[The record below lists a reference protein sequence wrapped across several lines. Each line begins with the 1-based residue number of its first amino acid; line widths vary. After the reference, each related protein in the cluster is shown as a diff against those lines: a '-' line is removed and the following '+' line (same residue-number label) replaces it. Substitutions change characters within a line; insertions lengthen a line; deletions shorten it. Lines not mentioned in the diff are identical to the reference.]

1 MKRQRIIYK
10 LINMKKETK
19 SKEKLICG
27 KTEKEIRK
35 AFFKNKIGELIADIQ
50 AEKNVAKKDVQELNE
65 YLLRLK
71 DNNDTLV
78 DEAVKLFGGK
88 IVGVETENKPPTV
101 AELKAGVS
109 DQEWREKADIA
120 IEYVSKTMTSIRRM
134 VATKKNI
141 RQDFWLDTATV
152 ILSYEELID
161 KDRVFK
167 DQIYRAKMTEI
178 IDEFQIS
185 RKEAEERARITKEYS
200 DYKNAI
206 LLRDR
211 IDEFINL
218 AKKQG

>member
-1 MKRQRIIYK
+1 MT
-10 LINMKKETK
+10 KETEK
-19 SKEKLICG
+19 KLKKLICG
-27 KTEKEIRK
+27 KTKETIRR
-35 AFFKNKIGELIADIQ
+35 AFFSNKIGKLIASIQ
-50 AEKNVAKKDVQELNE
+50 LEKDVKKKDIVELND

-71 DNNDTLV
+71 DSNDNLV

-88 IVGVETENKPPTV
+88 VVGVESENKPPTV
-101 AELKAGVS
+101 SELKSGVS
-109 DQEWREKADIA
+109 DKEWREKADIA
-120 IEYVSKTMTSIRRM
+120 IEYISKTMTSIRKM
-134 VATKKNI
+134 VAEKKNI

-178 IDEFQIS
+178 LDEHQIS
-185 RKEAEERARITKEYS
+185 RKEAEERTRITQEYS

>member
-1 MKRQRIIYK
+1 
-10 LINMKKETK
+10 MKKT
-19 SKEKLICG
+19 EKLICG

-35 AFFKNKIGELIADIQ
+35 AFFKNEIGKLIADIQ
-50 AEKNVAKKDVQELNE
+50 TEKDVSKKNIKELNE
-65 YLLRLK
+65 YLLVLK
-71 DNNDTLV
+71 DSNDNLV
-78 DEAVKLFGGK
+78 DEAVELFGGK
-88 IVGVETENKPPTV
+88 IVGVENENKPPTV
-101 AELKAGVS
+101 AELNAGIS
-109 DQEWREKADIA
+109 DVEWREKADVAIKYVQETMDSVRHKIA
-120 IEYVSKTMTSIRRM
+120 KKKTM
-134 VATKKNI
+134 

-178 IDEFQIS
+178 LDEHQIS
-185 RKEAEERARITKEYS
+185 RKEAEERAKITKEYS

>member
-1 MKRQRIIYK
+1 MKEPVK
-10 LINMKKETK
+10 L
-19 SKEKLICG
+19 KLICG
-27 KTEKEIRK
+27 KTEEEIRK
-35 AFFKNKIGELIADIQ
+35 AFFKNEIGKLIADIQ
-50 AEKNVAKKDVQELNE
+50 TEKDVKKKDIKELNE
-65 YLLRLK
+65 YLLVLK
-71 DNNDTLV
+71 DNNDNLV
-78 DEAVKLFGGK
+78 DEAVELFGGK
-88 IVGVETENKPPTV
+88 IVGVENENKPPTV

-109 DQEWREKADIA
+109 DQEWREKADVA
-120 IEYVSKTMTSIRRM
+120 IEYVSKTMTSVRKLIAEKRTM
-134 VATKKNI
+134 

-167 DQIYRAKMTEI
+167 DQVYRAKMTEI
-178 IDEFQIS
+178 LDEHQIS